1 MSEIAIDNQVK
12 IEERRHP
19 SLYFADG
26 DIVISA
32 TSKEKTYAEFYRVDK
47 VFLARHSAIFKDM
60 FSIGS
65 AEGSSVDSNSNSEV
79 QRYYDGV
86 PRVHLYDDAEDVAGF
101 IGALYNTA

>member
-32 TSKEKTYAEFYRVDK
+32 TSKEKTYTEFYRVDK

-65 AEGSSVDSNSNSEV
+65 AEGGSVDSNAEV
-79 QRYYDGV
+79 QQYYDGV